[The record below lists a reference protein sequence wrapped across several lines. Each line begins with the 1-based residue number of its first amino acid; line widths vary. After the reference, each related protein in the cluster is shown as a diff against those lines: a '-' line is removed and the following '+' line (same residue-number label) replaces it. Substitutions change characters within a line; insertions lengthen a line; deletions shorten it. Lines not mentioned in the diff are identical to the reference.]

1 MKKIFFFWML
11 TNILI
16 AQNSTAFIDA
26 IKSIN
31 SLKVHEFLRNGA
43 DPNILVD
50 GEPAIC
56 FIAKLS
62 GVNSRSVFDYLIQF
76 GANPNSISK
85 EGHSLVSLCMLKFNV
100 DQTRELIKRGA
111 DLNYKNKGSLPPPLI
126 MAVTGKR
133 NWPKSNI
140 YTELI
145 RLMIENKADVNMQD
159 SQGITA
165 LMTAVWGKDFE
176 LVKYLLEC
184 GANPNIKNSNSETP
198 LYAATSMGDIQI
210 AGLLLDSGADPNIF
224 QLGKETPLMEAA
236 RSGKKEIV
244 IKLLAKGA
252 KTNMKNKWNETAQF
266 LAQQNGHKE
275 IVEILK
281 KAGTKSK

>member
-1 MKKIFFFWML
+1 MKKIIFFL
-11 TNILI
+11 LLSSILI
-16 AQNSTAFIDA
+16 AQNTNSFVDA

-31 SLKVHEFLRNGA
+31 TLKVREFLKNGA
-43 DPNILVD
+43 DPNTPVD

-56 FIAKLS
+56 FIARLS
-62 GVNSRSVFDYLIQF
+62 GVNSNSVFDELIQF

-85 EGHSLVSLCMLKFNV
+85 EGYSLVSLCMSKFNV
-100 DQTRELIKRGA
+100 DQTKELIKRGA
-111 DLNYKNKGSLPPPLI
+111 DLNYKNKGSMPPPLI

-140 YTELI
+140 YPELI
-145 RLMIENKADVNMQD
+145 KLMIENKADVNMQD

-165 LMTAVWGKDFE
+165 LMTAVWGKDLE
-176 LVKYLLEC
+176 SAKYLLEC
-184 GANPNIKNSNSETP
+184 GAYPNIKNFNSETP
-198 LYAATSMGDIQI
+198 LYAAVSSKYTEI
-210 AGLLLDSGADPNIF
+210 AGLLLDSGADPNIA

-236 RSGKKEIV
+236 KSGNKELV
-244 IKLLAKGA
+244 TMLLAKGA
-252 KTNMKNKWNETAQF
+252 KTNLKNKWNETAQY

-281 KAGTKSK
+281 KSGTKNK